1 MGFLYLETGEI
12 FEGKSI
18 GFDGVN
24 VGELVFNTSMVGY
37 QEILT
42 DPSYAGQIITMT
54 YPLIGNYGINKSY
67 SESEGVQAR
76 GFVVKK
82 VSDIDSNFMTEGTIQ
97 EFLINN
103 KVVAIEGVDT
113 RDITRNI
120 RDKGVVKSIISSKE
134 LLSNEVMDL
143 FNNFKDISD
152 IAKDVTVSEKK
163 VIKGENENGPKVGI
177 LDLGVKQNIVR
188 NLIKR
193 SREVIIYPMST
204 NTDEIIRDEV
214 DGIHISNGPGDP
226 AVHTEVIKT
235 IAELVEIMPV
245 FGICFGHQ
253 LLSLAMGAK
262 TYKMTFGHRGG
273 NHGVKNIKT
282 NKSFICSQNHGYAV
296 DSESLKNTKLEPYY
310 LNLNDETVEGVIH
323 TEKHAFSVQFHPESA
338 PGPNDTEFIFD
349 DFIKMI
355 NGSKAGK
362 TLKEIFDQPAFE
374 NKKQKINK
382 VLIIGSGPII
392 IGQAAE
398 FDYSGTQACKAIK
411 EEGIEIVLLNSN
423 PATIMTD
430 ENIADR
436 VYIEPINVE
445 TVERIIQKEKPDGI
459 LAGFGGQTALN
470 LAMKLEEEGIL
481 AKYGIKLLG
490 INSESIKRAED
501 RELFKELLEKIEE
514 PVAKSAIVSTIIDAV
529 EFSNEINYPIIVR
542 PAYTLGGSGGGIANN
557 ETELV
562 EIVERGL
569 TLSPINQV
577 LIERSLLGWKEV
589 EYEVMR
595 DKKGNFITVCNMENF
610 DPVGV
615 HTGDSIVVAP
625 SQTLTNFEYQML
637 RDSSYRII
645 DELKIE
651 GGCNVQFALDPISHN
666 YIVIEVNPRVSRS
679 SALASKATG
688 YPIAK
693 IAAKIALGYTL
704 DELIN
709 YVTQKSSAFFEPA
722 IDYIVVKVPKWPF
735 NKFKTASPTLNTQ
748 MKATGEVMSISRTF
762 ESAFMKAIISLEGD
776 YTGLGLNREISNAE
790 LEEMIVTSHYERAF
804 AIAESLRRGK
814 TIDEIHKISKI
825 DKWFLTGLQNI
836 IDVENSLINNP
847 DNIAIKNAEKMCFLD
862 EEIEKLLNMSDE
874 NMKELRDAEKIY
886 PVYKMVD
893 TCAGEFEAVT
903 PYYYSTF
910 EDKDEVI
917 VTENK
922 KIIIIGSGPI
932 RIGQG
937 IEFDYCSVHGV
948 WAIKELGYEAI
959 IINNNP
965 ETVSTDFDT
974 SDKLYFESLHID
986 DVMNIIKKEKP
997 YGVILQ
1003 FGGQTSINLA
1013 EKLEKY
1019 GVKIL
1024 GTDFESIDLAEDR
1037 IKFKEFLNNLDI
1049 KSPDGAIATSY
1060 SEALEIVKVLDYPVM
1075 IRPSYVIGGRAM
1087 KIVYTDKELE
1097 EYLAEAKKVGDATI
1111 LIDKYLEGIEIEVDA
1126 ISDGKDILIPGI
1138 MEHIE
1143 KTGVHSGDSI
1153 TAYPP
1158 LTLSDEIIEKLVETT
1173 KKIAIN
1179 IKNKGLINIQY
1190 ALKDGELYIIEV
1202 NPRASRTVPILSKI
1216 TETPMIK
1223 IATRIM
1229 LGEKLEDMEY
1239 GKGLK
1244 PNKNF
1249 HAIKYPVFSTEKLS
1263 DVDIFLGPEMKS
1275 TGEILAIDSDLNK
1288 AIYKG
1293 FLATNISKIEP
1304 IDKNGNGE
1312 KVYVSM
1318 NPYTKKKSLEL
1329 VKNLIKLG
1337 FQIVASKKTYDYLI
1351 SENVEVE
1358 LEVIESVIQNLQDY
1372 VMVINTPTEGN
1383 GLLRNGFKLRRKCA
1397 ELKRLLF
1404 TNIETAS
1411 LYLKIYEVSEELDY
1425 NELKYYLSK

>member
-204 NTDEIIRDEV
+204 STDEIIRDEV

-296 DSESLKNTKLEPYY
+296 DSESLKDTKLEPYY

-501 RELFKELLEKIEE
+501 RELFKELLEKIGE

-704 DELIN
+704 DELTN

-776 YTGLGLNREISNAE
+776 YTGLGLNREISDAE
-790 LEEMIVTSHYERAF
+790 LEEMIITSHYERAF

-1229 LGEKLEDMEY
+1229 LEEKLEDMEY

-1304 IDKNGNGE
+1304 IGKNGKGE

>member
-1 MGFLYLETGEI
+1 MPRRTDI
-12 FEGKSI
+12 KKI
-18 GFDGVN
+18 
-24 VGELVFNTSMVGY
+24 MV
-37 QEILT
+37 
-42 DPSYAGQIITMT
+42 
-54 YPLIGNYGINKSY
+54 
-67 SESEGVQAR
+67 
-76 GFVVKK
+76 
-82 VSDIDSNFMTEGTIQ
+82 
-97 EFLINN
+97 
-103 KVVAIEGVDT
+103 
-113 RDITRNI
+113 
-120 RDKGVVKSIISSKE
+120 
-134 LLSNEVMDL
+134 
-143 FNNFKDISD
+143 
-152 IAKDVTVSEKK
+152 
-163 VIKGENENGPKVGI
+163 
-177 LDLGVKQNIVR
+177 
-188 NLIKR
+188 
-193 SREVIIYPMST
+193 
-204 NTDEIIRDEV
+204 
-214 DGIHISNGPGDP
+214 
-226 AVHTEVIKT
+226 
-235 IAELVEIMPV
+235 
-245 FGICFGHQ
+245 
-253 LLSLAMGAK
+253 
-262 TYKMTFGHRGG
+262 
-273 NHGVKNIKT
+273 
-282 NKSFICSQNHGYAV
+282 
-296 DSESLKNTKLEPYY
+296 
-310 LNLNDETVEGVIH
+310 
-323 TEKHAFSVQFHPESA
+323 
-338 PGPNDTEFIFD
+338 
-349 DFIKMI
+349 
-355 NGSKAGK
+355 
-362 TLKEIFDQPAFE
+362 
-374 NKKQKINK
+374 
-382 VLIIGSGPII
+382 IGSGPII

-398 FDYSGTQACKAIK
+398 FDYAGTQACLALR
-411 EEGIEIVLLNSN
+411 EEGYEVVLVNSN

-430 ENIADR
+430 KEVADK
-436 VYIEPINVE
+436 VYIEPITFEFVA
-445 TVERIIQKEKPDGI
+445 RILRKEKPDA
-459 LAGFGGQTALN
+459 LLPTLGGQTGLN
-470 LAMKLEEEGIL
+470 MAMELAQSGIL
-481 AKYGIKLLG
+481 KELNIELLG
-490 INSESIKRAED
+490 TKLSAIDQAED
-501 RELFKELLEKIEE
+501 RDLFKQLMEKLNQPIPESVIVTTVEE
-514 PVAKSAIVSTIIDAV
+514 AV
-529 EFSNEINYPIIVR
+529 DFANKIGYPIIVR
-542 PAYTLGGSGGGIANN
+542 PAFTMGGTGGGMCDNEAELRHIAEN
-557 ETELV
+557 
-562 EIVERGL
+562 GL
-569 TLSPINQV
+569 KLSPATQC
-577 LIERSLLGWKEV
+577 LIERSIAGYKEI

-595 DKKGNFITVCNMENF
+595 DSADNAIVVCNMENF
-610 DPVGV
+610 DPVGI
-615 HTGDSIVVAP
+615 HTGDSIVFAP
-625 SQTLTNFEYQML
+625 SQTLTDVEHQML
-637 RDSSYRII
+637 RDASLMII
-645 DELKIE
+645 RALGIE
-651 GGCNVQFALDPISHN
+651 GGCNVQLALDTDSFN
-666 YIVIEVNPRVSRS
+666 YYVIEVNPRVSRS

-688 YPIAK
+688 FPIAK
-693 IAAKIALGYTL
+693 LAAKIAVGLTL
-704 DELIN
+704 DEMIN
-709 YVTQKSSAFFEPA
+709 PVTGTSFAEFEPT
-722 IDYIVVKVPKWPF
+722 IDYVVSKIPRWPF
-735 NKFKTASPTLNTQ
+735 DKFESGDRLLGTQ

-1304 IDKNGNGE
+1304 IGKNGKGE
-1312 KVYVSM
+1312 KVYISM

>member
-814 TIDEIHKISKI
+814 TIDEIKKKKKI

-1304 IDKNGNGE
+1304 IGKNGKGE
-1312 KVYVSM
+1312 KVYISM

>member
-1060 SEALEIVKVLDYPVM
+1060 SEALEIVNVLDYPVM

-1173 KKIAIN
+1173 KRIAIN

-1304 IDKNGNGE
+1304 IGKNGKGE
-1312 KVYVSM
+1312 KVYISM

>member
-177 LDLGVKQNIVR
+177 LDVGVKQNIVR

-577 LIERSLLGWKEV
+577 LIEKSLLGWKEV

-704 DELIN
+704 DELTN

-776 YTGLGLNREISNAE
+776 YTGLGLNREISDAE
-790 LEEMIVTSHYERAF
+790 LEKMIVTSHYERAF

-1239 GKGLK
+1239 GKELK

-1304 IDKNGNGE
+1304 IDKNGNEE

>member
-430 ENIADR
+430 ENIADS

-1304 IDKNGNGE
+1304 IGKNGKGE
-1312 KVYVSM
+1312 KVYISM

>member
-1 MGFLYLETGEI
+1 MGFLYLESGEI
-12 FEGKSI
+12 FKGKSI
-18 GFDGVN
+18 GFEGIN

-54 YPLIGNYGINKSY
+54 YPLIGNYGVNKLY
-67 SESEGVQAR
+67 SESGKVSAR

-82 VSDIDSNFMTEGTIQ
+82 VSDIDSNFMSERSIQ
-97 EFLINN
+97 DFLVEN
-103 KVVAIEGVDT
+103 KVVAIEGIDT
-113 RDITRNI
+113 REITINI
-120 RDKGVVKSIISSKE
+120 RDKGVVKAIISSKE
-134 LLSNEVMDL
+134 LSSDEIIKL
-143 FNNFKDISD
+143 FDNFVDISD
-152 IAKDVTVSEKK
+152 IAKEVTISEKK
-163 VIKGENENGPKVGI
+163 VIKGNVENGFKVGI
-177 LDLGVKQNIVR
+177 LDLGVKQNIIN
-188 NLIKR
+188 NLLKR
-193 SREVIIYPMST
+193 SREVILYPMST
-204 NTDEIIRDEV
+204 STEEIISDNL

-226 AVHTEVIKT
+226 SVHINIINVIS
-235 IAELVEIMPV
+235 ELVDIIPV

-253 LLSLAMGAK
+253 LLSLAMGAE

-296 DSESLKNTKLEPYY
+296 ESKSLNNTKLEPYY
-310 LNLNDETVEGVIH
+310 LNLNDGTVEGVIH
-323 TEKHAFSVQFHPESA
+323 TEKYAFSVQFHPESS

-355 NGSKAGK
+355 DGSKKGK
-362 TLKEIFDQPAFE
+362 TIKEIFDMPKFE
-374 NKKQKINK
+374 NKKKKINK

-430 ENIADR
+430 GNIADK
-436 VYIEPINVE
+436 VYIEPINIE
-445 TVERIIQKEKPDGI
+445 TVEQIIQKEKPDGI

-470 LAMKLEEEGIL
+470 LAIELDKNGVLD
-481 AKYGIKLLG
+481 KYGIELLG
-490 INSESIKRAED
+490 INIESIKRAED
-501 RELFKELLEKIEE
+501 RELFKELLEKIGE
-514 PVAKSAIVSTIIDAV
+514 PVAKSEIVSTIEDAIK
-529 EFSNEINYPIIVR
+529 FSNEIKFPIIIR

-557 ETELV
+557 EKELS

-577 LIERSLLGWKEV
+577 LIEKSLLGWKEV

-625 SQTLTNFEYQML
+625 SQTLTNYEYQML
-637 RDSSYRII
+637 RDSSYKII

-704 DELIN
+704 DELTN
-709 YVTQKSSAFFEPA
+709 YVTQKSSAFFEPT

-776 YTGLGLNREISNAE
+776 YTGLGLNREINNE
-790 LEEMIVTSHYERAF
+790 EINEMIVKSHYERPF
-804 AIAESLRRGK
+804 AIAESLRRGV
-814 TIDEIHKISKI
+814 TIDEIHKLSKI
-825 DKWFLTGLQNI
+825 DKWFLTGLKNI
-836 IDVENSLINNP
+836 IDIEKNLINNP
-847 DNIAIKNAEKMCFLD
+847 DNESIENAEKMCFLD

-874 NMKELRDAEKIY
+874 NMKSLRDSEKLY
-886 PVYKMVD
+886 PSYKMVD
-893 TCAGEFEAVT
+893 TCAGEFEAIT

-910 EDKDEVI
+910 EDKDEVF
-917 VTENK
+917 VTDNK

-986 DVMNIIKKEKP
+986 DVMNIIRKEKP

-1024 GTDFESIDLAEDR
+1024 GTNFESIDLAEDR
-1037 IKFKEFLNNLDI
+1037 IKFKEFLNNLNI
-1049 KSPDGAIATSY
+1049 KSPDGAIANNY
-1060 SEALEIVKVLDYPVM
+1060 EQALEIVKKLDYPVM

-1087 KIVYTDKELE
+1087 RIVYSDKELE
-1097 EYLAEAKKVGDATI
+1097 EYLEEAKKIGDAKI
-1111 LIDKYLEGIEIEVDA
+1111 LIDKYIEGIEIEVDA
-1126 ISDGKDILIPGI
+1126 LSDGENILIPGI
-1138 MEHIE
+1138 MEHVE

-1158 LTLSDEIIEKLVETT
+1158 LTLSGEIIENLVNTT
-1173 KKIAIN
+1173 KKIAVNIN
-1179 IKNKGLINIQY
+1179 NKGLINIQY
-1190 ALKDGELYIIEV
+1190 ALKDNELYIIEV

-1229 LGEKLEDMEY
+1229 LGEKLNDMEY
-1239 GKGLK
+1239 GIGLK
-1244 PNKNF
+1244 QNKKF
-1249 HAIKYPVFSTEKLS
+1249 HAIKFPIFSTEKLS

-1275 TGEILAIDSDLNK
+1275 TGEILSIDSDLDK

-1293 FLATNISKIEP
+1293 FLATNVKKIEP
-1304 IDKNGNGE
+1304 IDKNGE
-1312 KVYVSM
+1312 SQKIYISM

-1329 VKNLIKLG
+1329 TKKLKKLG
-1337 FQIVASKKTYDYLI
+1337 FKIVASRETYEYLI
-1351 SENVEVE
+1351 SEDVDVE
-1358 LEVIESVIQNLQDY
+1358 LENIESVINNLQDY

-1383 GLLRNGFKLRRKCA
+1383 NILKNGFKLRRKCA
-1397 ELKRLLF
+1397 ELKKLLF
-1404 TNIETAS
+1404 TNIETAN
-1411 LYLKIYEVSEELDY
+1411 LYLNIYRVNEKLEY
-1425 NELKYYLSK
+1425 NDLNYYIEK

>member
-577 LIERSLLGWKEV
+577 LIEKSLLGWKEV

>member
-204 NTDEIIRDEV
+204 STDEIIRDEV

-704 DELIN
+704 DELTN

-1060 SEALEIVKVLDYPVM
+1060 SEALEIVNVLDYPVM

-1304 IDKNGNGE
+1304 IGKNGKGE
-1312 KVYVSM
+1312 KVYISM

>member
-1179 IKNKGLINIQY
+1179 IKNKGLSKIQD
-1190 ALKDGELYIIEV
+1190 ALKVGELYIIEV

-1304 IDKNGNGE
+1304 IGKNGKGE
-1312 KVYVSM
+1312 KVYISM

>member
-776 YTGLGLNREISNAE
+776 YTGLGLNREISDAE

-1304 IDKNGNGE
+1304 IGKNGKGE
-1312 KVYVSM
+1312 KVYISM

>member
-748 MKATGEVMSISRTF
+748 MKATGEVMSIPRTF

-1304 IDKNGNGE
+1304 IGKNGKGE
-1312 KVYVSM
+1312 KVYISM

>member
-296 DSESLKNTKLEPYY
+296 DSESLKDTKLEPYY

-577 LIERSLLGWKEV
+577 LIEKSLLGWKEV

-704 DELIN
+704 DELTN

-776 YTGLGLNREISNAE
+776 YTGLGLNREISDAE
-790 LEEMIVTSHYERAF
+790 LEKMIVTSHYERAF

-1239 GKGLK
+1239 GKELK

-1304 IDKNGNGE
+1304 IDKNGNEE

>member
-1158 LTLSDEIIEKLVETT
+1158 LTLSDEIIGKLVETT

-1304 IDKNGNGE
+1304 VGKNGKGE

>member
-501 RELFKELLEKIEE
+501 RELFKELLEKIGE

-577 LIERSLLGWKEV
+577 LIEKSLLGWKEV

-704 DELIN
+704 DELTN

-776 YTGLGLNREISNAE
+776 YTGLGLNREISDAE
-790 LEEMIVTSHYERAF
+790 LEKMIVTSHYERAF

-1060 SEALEIVKVLDYPVM
+1060 SEALEIVNVLDYPVM

-1173 KKIAIN
+1173 KRIAIN

-1304 IDKNGNGE
+1304 IDKNGNEE

>member
-1 MGFLYLETGEI
+1 
-12 FEGKSI
+12 
-18 GFDGVN
+18 
-24 VGELVFNTSMVGY
+24 MVGY

-1304 IDKNGNGE
+1304 IGKNGKGE
-1312 KVYVSM
+1312 KVYISM

>member
-1158 LTLSDEIIEKLVETT
+1158 LTLSDEIIGKLVETT

-1304 IDKNGNGE
+1304 IGKNGKGE
-1312 KVYVSM
+1312 KVYISM

>member
-423 PATIMTD
+423 PATIMTY

-1158 LTLSDEIIEKLVETT
+1158 LTLSDEILEKLVETT

-1304 IDKNGNGE
+1304 IGKNGKGE
-1312 KVYVSM
+1312 KVYISM

>member
-948 WAIKELGYEAI
+948 WAIKELGYESI

-1304 IDKNGNGE
+1304 IGKNGKGE
-1312 KVYVSM
+1312 KVYISM

>member
-1 MGFLYLETGEI
+1 
-12 FEGKSI
+12 
-18 GFDGVN
+18 
-24 VGELVFNTSMVGY
+24 
-37 QEILT
+37 
-42 DPSYAGQIITMT
+42 
-54 YPLIGNYGINKSY
+54 
-67 SESEGVQAR
+67 
-76 GFVVKK
+76 
-82 VSDIDSNFMTEGTIQ
+82 
-97 EFLINN
+97 
-103 KVVAIEGVDT
+103 
-113 RDITRNI
+113 
-120 RDKGVVKSIISSKE
+120 
-134 LLSNEVMDL
+134 
-143 FNNFKDISD
+143 
-152 IAKDVTVSEKK
+152 
-163 VIKGENENGPKVGI
+163 
-177 LDLGVKQNIVR
+177 
-188 NLIKR
+188 
-193 SREVIIYPMST
+193 
-204 NTDEIIRDEV
+204 
-214 DGIHISNGPGDP
+214 
-226 AVHTEVIKT
+226 
-235 IAELVEIMPV
+235 
-245 FGICFGHQ
+245 
-253 LLSLAMGAK
+253 
-262 TYKMTFGHRGG
+262 
-273 NHGVKNIKT
+273 
-282 NKSFICSQNHGYAV
+282 
-296 DSESLKNTKLEPYY
+296 
-310 LNLNDETVEGVIH
+310 
-323 TEKHAFSVQFHPESA
+323 
-338 PGPNDTEFIFD
+338 
-349 DFIKMI
+349 
-355 NGSKAGK
+355 
-362 TLKEIFDQPAFE
+362 
-374 NKKQKINK
+374 
-382 VLIIGSGPII
+382 
-392 IGQAAE
+392 
-398 FDYSGTQACKAIK
+398 
-411 EEGIEIVLLNSN
+411 
-423 PATIMTD
+423 
-430 ENIADR
+430 
-436 VYIEPINVE
+436 
-445 TVERIIQKEKPDGI
+445 
-459 LAGFGGQTALN
+459 
-470 LAMKLEEEGIL
+470 
-481 AKYGIKLLG
+481 
-490 INSESIKRAED
+490 
-501 RELFKELLEKIEE
+501 
-514 PVAKSAIVSTIIDAV
+514 
-529 EFSNEINYPIIVR
+529 
-542 PAYTLGGSGGGIANN
+542 
-557 ETELV
+557 
-562 EIVERGL
+562 
-569 TLSPINQV
+569 
-577 LIERSLLGWKEV
+577 
-589 EYEVMR
+589 
-595 DKKGNFITVCNMENF
+595 
-610 DPVGV
+610 
-615 HTGDSIVVAP
+615 
-625 SQTLTNFEYQML
+625 
-637 RDSSYRII
+637 
-645 DELKIE
+645 
-651 GGCNVQFALDPISHN
+651 
-666 YIVIEVNPRVSRS
+666 
-679 SALASKATG
+679 
-688 YPIAK
+688 
-693 IAAKIALGYTL
+693 
-704 DELIN
+704 
-709 YVTQKSSAFFEPA
+709 
-722 IDYIVVKVPKWPF
+722 
-735 NKFKTASPTLNTQ
+735 

-776 YTGLGLNREISNAE
+776 YTGLGLNREISDAE
-790 LEEMIVTSHYERAF
+790 LEKMIVTSHYERAF

-1060 SEALEIVKVLDYPVM
+1060 SEALEIVNVLDYPVM

-1239 GKGLK
+1239 GKELK

>member
-282 NKSFICSQNHGYAV
+282 NRSFICSQNHGYAV
-296 DSESLKNTKLEPYY
+296 DSESLKDTKLEPYY

-1158 LTLSDEIIEKLVETT
+1158 LTLSDEIIGKLVETT

-1304 IDKNGNGE
+1304 IGKNGKGE
-1312 KVYVSM
+1312 KVYISM

>member
-557 ETELV
+557 EKELV

-577 LIERSLLGWKEV
+577 LIEKSLLGWKEV

-704 DELIN
+704 DELTN

-776 YTGLGLNREISNAE
+776 YTGLGLNREISDAE
-790 LEEMIVTSHYERAF
+790 LEKMIVTSHYERAF

-1239 GKGLK
+1239 GKELK

-1304 IDKNGNGE
+1304 IDKNGNEE

>member
-704 DELIN
+704 DELTN

-776 YTGLGLNREISNAE
+776 YTGLGLNREINDAE
-790 LEEMIVTSHYERAF
+790 LEEMIITSHYERAF

-1060 SEALEIVKVLDYPVM
+1060 SEALEIVKELDYPVM

-1173 KKIAIN
+1173 KRIAIN

>member
-704 DELIN
+704 DELTN

-776 YTGLGLNREISNAE
+776 YTGLGLNREISDAE
-790 LEEMIVTSHYERAF
+790 LEEMIITSHYERAF

-959 IINNNP
+959 IINNNK

-1060 SEALEIVKVLDYPVM
+1060 SEALEIVNVLDYPVM

-1304 IDKNGNGE
+1304 IGKNVKGE
-1312 KVYVSM
+1312 KVYISM